1 MATAAPGAYVGT
13 GADAGSGRAHG
24 TDRRPIA
31 SGDNP
36 QQLNNPTAR
45 FSPYFGENPKPYL
58 LSPYDQ
64 YGRENFALPE
74 AYLGYS
80 PFMTNVMITLITN
93 EDMWPTT
100 VLPYRETQDT
110 STIQWNEYH
119 FNRHLLGPVPE
130 EGVSRLVS
138 QQMNERRDHYTR
150 YGLAMILEHGFMN
163 TEKGRMCYINNLQQI
178 RNAVLETVYLG
189 VLESLLRCK
198 SYDDMWNERFGGVR
212 SSAAARKA
220 LMMEI
225 EDFATIQK
233 TEHGWD
239 LLDSRCKRY
248 LRSKDVQPDTWII
261 PEGMKPYITQVRR
274 ENYTYMLAGPEG
286 PQNFKSGLN
295 GGPANVVDGRNDCK
309 IFETKSFEMPEMSEP
324 IDVTRRNRAI
334 GEFFIMQED
343 EEAAHY
349 RAKYVSS
356 QRNIVIYD
364 EDVDNFV
371 EIRLIDA
378 IQSDPLLDKSMY
390 EVVAD
395 KEICSGSTG
404 DGHFYQSNHARYLH
418 VPVSELHSR
427 VHDVEFGD
435 IPRQEETEAN
445 VSRGPPMSDNTLM
458 LFADTYFEEGDRSG
472 FVESFGRSAPQYLI
486 DMDNDVT
493 KIGSESFQANAKD
506 LFARIRELQLRVDV
520 TSIKDIHSKDLISQ
534 KVRECFAKK
543 EDAYAFWML
552 CHGIASEESYFS
564 PSQEVD
570 EDLHRVY
577 RNQLIR
583 HDEDQELLPLPPQLT
598 VQSFQQTCTAVFVT
612 VIRATLTNDTE
623 LQQFQPIVAHVERL
637 CADLCG
643 LWFENSKDATYG
655 SPNIDMYCSVMGT
668 RRCVSSLIDNVSVS
682 DIVYKTFEVSL
693 FLTRALFQYMSTS
706 QYIRRGEPCDCKPVG
721 FNTLQGTR
729 SLAKANEN
737 RIYQSDKCDK
747 TIQMYLH
754 LHRNVKQ
761 VFKDN
766 TLTLKE
772 DDLFNVCVVRHQ
784 QPGNVHVDH
793 RKLYEGADSTSSGL
807 MFLHKNEFQ
816 AYVTVQE
823 NYTQHMVDVSMDNSI
838 EYSVNQVGTTFFQR
852 LVGNIEEYTFDSDI
866 SQEDALDTL
875 RTSLSPQT
883 ANQHIQRTELMDLL
897 QNNFGVTQ
905 KEIEDCLTHLMGTE
919 HEEAIKRALVT
930 LMWIKCRHDTQA
942 GNQMVSLV
950 AKIALAYILKWAY
963 VQVGLCQPHN
973 AALQYYRT
981 ACTLMDL
988 INTDSTL
995 QSITSWSALVQYTL
1009 TNSPNSHLCLYD
1021 GDAERGGSM
1030 LSLGDGIVHFRVT
1043 PTAQAGVLKL
1053 GYKAGK
1059 IRTAFKA
1066 PKGLPCEGLFTRNT
1080 HPTGHHVE
1088 VMPMFVLYLKSL
1100 RIYDPNKSGDSIFDE
1115 WCSGASTDGPEAPP
1129 DRGIMTGLAGSSR
1142 QAMMPDAST
1151 AALPNLAVSSR
1162 KFDRTMSAFRSLG
1175 SKPHSLL
1182 VYILFCT
1189 QRLDREFLVSL
1200 VKNDIL
1206 FPFGYLLLRPYQT
1219 YEMCTAILTK
1229 SGVETGETLIGHY
1242 DFQLSDNV
1250 IQKMHYG
1257 NFTIYEKSIV
1267 YRPTNV
1273 HLAEDIFCANYI
1285 SGGGSE
1291 FFCNRDRRE
1300 DAHVN
1305 DDRAPSLYPCLIG
1318 FDERI
1323 KDNPISVTGTF
1334 EPHTCLQSAR
1344 EPHYST
1350 AETYR
1355 EIYEF
1360 FPMNAPSG
1368 DLPYFETSTR
1378 GNTMC
1383 FQGHQASYNHNT
1395 GHLDRVC
1402 LNTGHW
1408 GERVYP
1414 GCGKVRRGL
1423 SKYLEPVSYNN
1434 MRRGGGGAVTTG
1446 FGMMV

>member
-1 MATAAPGAYVGT
+1 MATGAPGAYVGT
-13 GADAGSGRAHG
+13 SADAGSGRAHG
-24 TDRRPIA
+24 VDQRPVA
-31 SGDNP
+31 SGNNP
-36 QQLNNPTAR
+36 QELNNPTAR

-80 PFMTNVMITLITN
+80 PFMTNVMIALITK
-93 EDMWPTT
+93 EDMWPTI
-100 VLPYRETQDT
+100 VLPYRETRDT

-138 QQMNERRDHYTR
+138 QQMSERRDHYTR

-220 LMMEI
+220 LMMEL

-295 GGPANVVDGRNDCK
+295 GAPANVVDARNDCN

-343 EEAAHY
+343 EEAVHY

-390 EVVAD
+390 EVIAD
-395 KEICSGSTG
+395 KEIVSDSMS
-404 DGHFYQSNHARYLH
+404 DGHLH
-418 VPVSELHSR
+418 RSDNAGYMRTPISDLNSR
-427 VHDVEFGD
+427 VHDVELGD

-458 LFADTYFEEGDRSG
+458 LFADTYFEEGDRSN

-493 KIGSESFQANAKD
+493 KIGSESFPANTKD
-506 LFARIRELQLRVDV
+506 LFKRIRDLQLCVDV
-520 TSIKDIHSKDLISQ
+520 TSIKDIHSKCLISQ
-534 KVRECFAKK
+534 KARECFAKK

-552 CHGIASEESYFS
+552 CHGIASEETYFS
-564 PSQEVD
+564 SLQDVD
-570 EDLHRVY
+570 QDLHRVY
-577 RNQLIR
+577 RNQITR
-583 HDEDQELLPLPPQLT
+583 HDDDQELLPLPPQLT
-598 VQSFQQTCTAVFVT
+598 VQSFQQTCTAVFVA
-612 VIRATLTNDTE
+612 VIRATVTNTSE
-623 LQQFQPIVAHVERL
+623 LEQFRHIVAHVERL

-668 RRCVSSLIDNVSVS
+668 RRCVFSLIDNASVS
-682 DIVYKTFEVSL
+682 DIVYKTLEVSL

-721 FNTLQGTR
+721 FNTLHGTR

-754 LHRNVKQ
+754 LHRNVKH
-761 VFKDN
+761 VFKHN

-772 DDLFNVCVVRHQ
+772 DDLFNV
-784 QPGNVHVDH
+784 NDF
-793 RKLYEGADSTSSGL
+793 ET
-807 MFLHKNEFQ
+807 
-816 AYVTVQE
+816 YVTVE
-823 NYTQHMVDVSMDNSI
+823 DNLAGHVVDVSMDNAM
-838 EYSVNQVGTTFFQR
+838 EYGVSQAGNTFFHR
-852 LVGNIEEYTFDSDI
+852 LVHRIEGFNFSQDNGDVFEILRNCHSPSDAVEQI
-866 SQEDALDTL
+866 SRQ
-875 RTSLSPQT
+875 
-883 ANQHIQRTELMDLL
+883 ELMDLL
-897 QNNFGVTQ
+897 QHNFRVTQ
-905 KEIEDCLTHLMGTE
+905 KELEECLAHLTSTSTE
-919 HEEAIKRALVT
+919 HEEAIRRALIT
-930 LMWIKCRHDTQA
+930 LLWVHFRRQTSA
-942 GNQMVSLV
+942 GNQKVLLV

-973 AALQYYRT
+973 AAIQYYRT
-981 ACTLMDL
+981 ACTLMNSIQNDP
-988 INTDSTL
+988 TL
-995 QSITSWSALVQYTL
+995 QAITSWSDLVENT
-1009 TNSPNSHLCLYD
+1009 
-1021 GDAERGGSM
+1021 
-1030 LSLGDGIVHFRVT
+1030 F
-1043 PTAQAGVLKL
+1043 TA
-1053 GYKAGK
+1053 
-1059 IRTAFKA
+1059 
-1066 PKGLPCEGLFTRNT
+1066 
-1080 HPTGHHVE
+1080 
-1088 VMPMFVLYLKSL
+1088 
-1100 RIYDPNKSGDSIFDE
+1100 
-1115 WCSGASTDGPEAPP
+1115 
-1129 DRGIMTGLAGSSR
+1129 
-1142 QAMMPDAST
+1142 AMADASV
-1151 AALPNLAVSSR
+1151 ASLPNLAVTSR
-1162 KFDRTMSAFRSLG
+1162 KFNRMISAFRGLG

-1189 QRLDREFLVSL
+1189 QRLDKEFLVSL
-1200 VKNDIL
+1200 VKNDIM

-1229 SGVETGETLIGHY
+1229 AGVETGETLIGHY

-1267 YRPTNV
+1267 YRPTN
-1273 HLAEDIFCANYI
+1273 
-1285 SGGGSE
+1285 
-1291 FFCNRDRRE
+1291 
-1300 DAHVN
+1300 
-1305 DDRAPSLYPCLIG
+1305 
-1318 FDERI
+1318 
-1323 KDNPISVTGTF
+1323 
-1334 EPHTCLQSAR
+1334 
-1344 EPHYST
+1344 
-1350 AETYR
+1350 
-1355 EIYEF
+1355 
-1360 FPMNAPSG
+1360 
-1368 DLPYFETSTR
+1368 
-1378 GNTMC
+1378 
-1383 FQGHQASYNHNT
+1383 
-1395 GHLDRVC
+1395 
-1402 LNTGHW
+1402 
-1408 GERVYP
+1408 
-1414 GCGKVRRGL
+1414 
-1423 SKYLEPVSYNN
+1423 
-1434 MRRGGGGAVTTG
+1434 
-1446 FGMMV
+1446 

>member
-963 VQVGLCQPHN
+963 VQ
-973 AALQYYRT
+973 
-981 ACTLMDL
+981 
-988 INTDSTL
+988 
-995 QSITSWSALVQYTL
+995 
-1009 TNSPNSHLCLYD
+1009 
-1021 GDAERGGSM
+1021 
-1030 LSLGDGIVHFRVT
+1030 
-1043 PTAQAGVLKL
+1043 
-1053 GYKAGK
+1053 
-1059 IRTAFKA
+1059 
-1066 PKGLPCEGLFTRNT
+1066 
-1080 HPTGHHVE
+1080 
-1088 VMPMFVLYLKSL
+1088 
-1100 RIYDPNKSGDSIFDE
+1100 
-1115 WCSGASTDGPEAPP
+1115 
-1129 DRGIMTGLAGSSR
+1129 
-1142 QAMMPDAST
+1142 
-1151 AALPNLAVSSR
+1151 
-1162 KFDRTMSAFRSLG
+1162 
-1175 SKPHSLL
+1175 
-1182 VYILFCT
+1182 
-1189 QRLDREFLVSL
+1189 
-1200 VKNDIL
+1200 
-1206 FPFGYLLLRPYQT
+1206 
-1219 YEMCTAILTK
+1219 
-1229 SGVETGETLIGHY
+1229 
-1242 DFQLSDNV
+1242 
-1250 IQKMHYG
+1250 
-1257 NFTIYEKSIV
+1257 
-1267 YRPTNV
+1267 
-1273 HLAEDIFCANYI
+1273 
-1285 SGGGSE
+1285 
-1291 FFCNRDRRE
+1291 
-1300 DAHVN
+1300 
-1305 DDRAPSLYPCLIG
+1305 
-1318 FDERI
+1318 
-1323 KDNPISVTGTF
+1323 
-1334 EPHTCLQSAR
+1334 
-1344 EPHYST
+1344 
-1350 AETYR
+1350 
-1355 EIYEF
+1355 
-1360 FPMNAPSG
+1360 
-1368 DLPYFETSTR
+1368 
-1378 GNTMC
+1378 
-1383 FQGHQASYNHNT
+1383 
-1395 GHLDRVC
+1395 
-1402 LNTGHW
+1402 
-1408 GERVYP
+1408 
-1414 GCGKVRRGL
+1414 
-1423 SKYLEPVSYNN
+1423 
-1434 MRRGGGGAVTTG
+1434 
-1446 FGMMV
+1446 